1 MLDKKFNMY
10 DYIGHVVQI
19 IKKNGTVVTAFVTD
33 CETDFDNDVGDA
45 MLLDMETTHLP
56 QKYRQAIP
64 LVTVFIRDIK
74 DIEII
79 E

>member
-1 MLDKKFNMY
+1 MLNRKFNMY
-10 DYIGHVVQI
+10 DYIGHIVQI
-19 IKKNGTVVTAFVTD
+19 IKTNGSVITAFVTD
-33 CETDFDNDVGDA
+33 CETDFDNDIGDA
-45 MLLDMETTHLP
+45 ILLDMETTHLP

-64 LVTVFIRDIK
+64 LEPVFIHDIK

>member
-10 DYIGHVVQI
+10 DYIEHVVQI
-19 IKKNGTVVTAFVTD
+19 IKMNDSVITAFVTD
-33 CETDFDNDVGDA
+33 CETDFDNDIGDA
-45 MLLDMETTHLP
+45 LLLDMETTYLP
-56 QKYRQAIP
+56 QKYRQVIP
-64 LVTVFIRDIK
+64 LETVFVRDIK